1 MGGILDFLGSSAGNA
16 AGGVIKDSASAIGGL
31 AKDIRSAFTGELS
44 EAAQL
49 KLAELDKEAQ
59 ALQTAVN
66 QAEAANGNMF
76 VSGWRPFIGW
86 VCGIGLTY
94 QLLLWPFLVW
104 ISKIN
109 NLPVPPELDQSI
121 LMTLVT
127 GMLGLAGMRSWEKKN
142 NVARK

>member
-1 MGGILDFLGSSAGNA
+1 MGILDFLGSSAGNA
-16 AGGVIKDSASAIGGL
+16 AGGMIKDSAGAIGGL
-31 AKDIRSAFTGELS
+31 AKDLRSAFTGELS
-44 EAAQL
+44 ETTQL
-49 KLAELDKEAQ
+49 KLAELENQAA

-66 QAEAANGNMF
+66 QAEATNGNMF

-86 VCGIGLTY
+86 ICGLGLAY

-104 ISKIN
+104 ISAMIN
-109 NLPVPPELDQSI
+109 KPAPPTLNESV

-127 GMLGLAGMRSWEKKN
+127 GMLGLAAARSYEKKN